1 MEKTIG
7 LSVYATIDFGKANE
21 FVKTYPLEK
30 VFNEWMNKTLELGD
44 YNKLGKMF
52 EEATGLKVPEFFTV
66 AVADKTSN
74 AELKEESKKA
84 QKVGK
89 SK

>member
-7 LSVYATIDFGKANE
+7 ISVYATIDFGNENE
-21 FVKTYPLEK
+21 FVKKYPLEK

-52 EEATGLKVPEFFTV
+52 EEATGLKIPEFFTV

-74 AELKEESKKA
+74 EELKAESKKA
-84 QKVGK
+84 GK

>member
-52 EEATGLKVPEFFTV
+52 EEATGLKIPEFFTV
-66 AVADKTSN
+66 AVADKTSS
-74 AELKEESKKA
+74 EQLKEESKQA
-84 QKVGK
+84 QKAAK

>member
-7 LSVYATIDFGKANE
+7 ISVYATIDFGSADEHIK
-21 FVKTYPLEK
+21 KYPLEK
-30 VFNEWMNKTLELGD
+30 VFNDWVNKTLELGD

-52 EEATGLKVPEFFTV
+52 EETTGLKIPEFFTV
-66 AVADKTSN
+66 AVADKTST
-74 AELKEESKKA
+74 ADLAQESKKA
-84 QKVGK
+84 QKAGK